1 MFQTEVVEKIIAHI
15 LRSVT
20 FLRKSCSLRDN
31 VKTFVRFGE
40 VKEDNIMRSMRVAC
54 WEPKAT
60 NTRSKYVIL
69 IAFPPQQCWHERAT
83 LLRHTT

>member
-1 MFQTEVVEKIIAHI
+1 MFQTKVVEKIIAHI

-20 FLRKSCSLRDN
+20 FLRKSCPLRDN
-31 VKTFVRFGE
+31 VETFFRFGE
-40 VKEDNIMRSMRVAC
+40 ATDDSIMRRMRVAC

-83 LLRHTT
+83 LLRYTT